1 MHSRGREP
9 DVASPPCLVL
19 LSWRVSAVRSV
30 GTSRVLV
37 EFSRVLVDRGI
48 PILETV
54 LETGFRNQF
63 KASTF

>member
-48 PILETV
+48 PMILETV
-54 LETGFRNQF
+54 LETGFRNRV
-63 KASTF
+63 